1 MLRVFGQSGNY
12 NGKHGRTVLR
22 ICGILLA
29 AGAAKRFGGGKLLHA
44 LADGT
49 PLGVAAARNLL
60 KALPDVVAVVRPG
73 DEALAELLKD
83 AGCAVTVCADAVHGM
98 GHSLA
103 HAIAERRNADG
114 WVVALADMPS
124 IRPATI
130 TAVAQAVADGAALAA
145 PNVDGK
151 RGHPVGIAG
160 RFRDD
165 LLKLTGDAGARD
177 IIVAHKADLQL
188 IASHDAGCLLD
199 IDRPEDLPRNV

>member
-1 MLRVFGQSGNY
+1 LALS
-12 NGKHGRTVLR
+12 
-22 ICGILLA
+22 GILLA

-60 KALPDVVAVVRPG
+60 QALPDVVAVVRPG
-73 DEALAELLKD
+73 DDALAALLKD

-103 HAIAERRNADG
+103 HAVAARRDADG
-114 WVVALADMPS
+114 WVIALADMPS

-130 TAVAQAVADGAALAA
+130 SAVAEAVSKGASLAA
-145 PNVDGK
+145 PVFNGK
-151 RGHPVGIAG
+151 RGHPVGIAA

-177 IIVAHKADLQL
+177 IVAAHKADLQL
-188 IASHDAGCLLD
+188 IASDDAGCLLD
-199 IDRPEDLPRNV
+199 IDRPEDVPRGA